1 MASYAGVLS
10 THHRDYVIPGMSDT
24 ESIKRRSSSRNI
36 KRPKFDDELVESSL
50 GGGQGLSPLPK
61 FRMRNTSMSVVE
73 PPVPATPTP
82 SVSLESRKRVLP
94 KPQTTVSSSKKA
106 RKGKNS
112 SNIPS
117 KDLGR
122 WKPTDDLALILGV
135 QQTCDLT
142 AVHRGVKFS
151 CKFTLGEIQ
160 ERWYALLYDPTVS
173 KVAQQAMKNLH
184 PEQISAIESKAL
196 FSKAEEEILSTIKS
210 NSALELE
217 RFEALLQN
225 YPDVFHVG
233 RTAKSLLSHWQQL
246 KQYYLLPDQNPST
259 SLKHGV
265 DKDFYE
271 AEKQIVD
278 SELLQ
283 ETIDPAISHEQLV
296 ASRAN
301 KRRLRHLEDKVAHLS
316 VLVDSVTGISPPDFD
331 TNTLATLKGRL
342 VRYLMRSDNITLGR
356 KAAGVNVDVD
366 LTLEGPA
373 WKISRRQGIISLLDN
388 KEFILRNEGKRAM
401 FVDGKPVV
409 AGSSCRLLN
418 NSVLEIAALR
428 FIFLINAGLVNQRA
442 SIKTEDEGP
451 ETS

>member
-10 THHRDYVIPGMSDT
+10 SHHRDYAMSAMSDA
-24 ESIKRRSSSRNI
+24 ESTKRRSSSRNI

-61 FRMRNTSMSVVE
+61 FRMRNAPISVIE
-73 PPVPATPTP
+73 APAPPTPTP
-82 SVSLESRKRVLP
+82 SVSLESRKRVLQ
-94 KPQTTVSSSKKA
+94 KPATNVSNKKA
-106 RKGKNS
+106 KKGKNS
-112 SNIPS
+112 TNVLS

-151 CKFTLGEIQ
+151 CKFSLGEIQ

-196 FSKAEEEILSTIKS
+196 FSKAEEDILSTIKS
-210 NSALELE
+210 TSFLELE
-217 RFEALLQN
+217 RFELLLQN
-225 YPDVFHVG
+225 YPDVFHAG

-246 KQYYLLPDQNPST
+246 KQYHLLPDQNPT
-259 SLKHGV
+259 SPLKHGIN
-265 DKDFYE
+265 KDFCE
-271 AEKQIVD
+271 AEEQIVD
-278 SELLQ
+278 AELQ
-283 ETIDPAISHEQLV
+283 DKTDPALSHELLV
-296 ASRAN
+296 ASRGN
-301 KRRLRHLEDKVAHLS
+301 KRRLRQLEDKVSHLS
-316 VLVDSVTGISPPDFD
+316 VLVDSVTGITPPDFD
-331 TNTLATLKGRL
+331 TNTLATLRGRL

-356 KAAGVNVDVD
+356 KAADVHVDVD

-373 WKISRRQGIISLLDN
+373 WKISRRQGIISLADGG
-388 KEFILRNEGKRAM
+388 EFILRNEGKRAM

-409 AGSSCRLLN
+409 AGTCCRLLN
-418 NSVLEIAALR
+418 NSVLEIASLR

-442 SIKTEDEGP
+442 LENIKTEE
-451 ETS
+451 ELAVVT